1 MSTPDTI
8 TVPAAVAVL
17 RTPRGLHLLDRTERG
32 ALHLIRIAAD
42 GRLALT
48 TATIWPGSI
57 LHTLE
62 DAVGG
67 SAERIPLAHGIDA
80 WVNTEGFVLDLPPNP
95 IGTAVCAAVTTAM
108 PPALLTGP
116 VVFCAQYDVA
126 VIGTS
131 PTESPSVLADAA
143 GLNQAQQR
151 TIIRAWGAA
160 IPPVARLAPGDS

>member
-1 MSTPDTI
+1 MTTPDTI
-8 TVPAAVAVL
+8 TGSVDVAAL
-17 RTPRGLHLLDRTERG
+17 RTPLDLHLLRRTERG
-32 ALHLIRIAAD
+32 ALRLIRIAAD
-42 GRLALT
+42 GRLVLT

-67 SAERIPLAHGIDA
+67 SAERIPLADGVDA

-108 PPALLTGP
+108 SPGLLTGP

-151 TIIRAWGAA
+151 TIIRAWRAA
-160 IPPVARLAPGDS
+160 IPPVARFALGDS